1 MWISRAP
8 TSLFVM
14 STDLPDSPRTHIT
27 RLGDRQVFDR
37 DALNEILDAAT
48 IAHVGFVRER
58 EPIVLPVGIGRDGD
72 TLLIHGSTGSPFFR
86 DMSDGRPLAITVTHL
101 DGLVYARSG
110 YDSSMN
116 YRSAM
121 IRGCASI
128 VDTSDKVDALHIIT
142 EHLMPGRTSEL
153 RPHKSKELAATL
165 VLRVPLDEVSVKI
178 NNKMPDEEVDD
189 GDPRTIWAGVLP
201 LRVVAG
207 EPLTSELTPASTPV
221 ASSVLAFQQKL
232 S

>member
-1 MWISRAP
+1 
-8 TSLFVM
+8 M
-14 STDLPDSPRTHIT
+14 SSDLPDTPRTHIT
-27 RLGDRQVFDR
+27 RLGDRQRFDR
-37 DALNEILDAAT
+37 DALNAILDSAT
-48 IAHVGFVRER
+48 IAHVGFVRDG

-101 DGLVYARSG
+101 EGLVYARSAF
-110 YDSSMN
+110 DSSMN

-128 VDTSDKVDALHIIT
+128 VDSADKEQALHVIT
-142 EHLMPGRTSEL
+142 EHLMPGRASEV

-165 VLRVPLDEVSVKI
+165 VLRVPLTEASVKI
-178 NNKMPDEEVDD
+178 NQKMPDEEPDD

-207 EPLTSELTPASTPV
+207 EPLTSELTPPSTPV
-221 ASSVLAFQQKL
+221 ASSVLELQKKL

>member
-1 MWISRAP
+1 
-8 TSLFVM
+8 M
-14 STDLPDSPRTHIT
+14 SSDLPDTPRTHIT

-37 DALNEILDAAT
+37 DALNAILDSAT
-48 IAHVGFVRER
+48 IAHVGFVRDG

-101 DGLVYARSG
+101 EGLVYARSAF
-110 YDSSMN
+110 DSSMN

-121 IRGCASI
+121 IRGCASV
-128 VDTSDKVDALHIIT
+128 VDTADKEQALHVIT
-142 EHLMPGRTSEL
+142 EHLMPGRASEV

-165 VLRVPLDEVSVKI
+165 VLRVPLTEASVKI
-178 NNKMPDEEVDD
+178 SQKMPDEEPDD
-189 GDPRTIWAGVLP
+189 GDPRIIWAGVLP

-207 EPLTSELTPASTPV
+207 DPLTSELTPTSTPV
-221 ASSVLAFQQKL
+221 ASSVLALQKKL

>member
-1 MWISRAP
+1 MSNDLSVSDRTRISR
-8 TSLFVM
+8 L
-14 STDLPDSPRTHIT
+14 H
-27 RLGDRQVFDR
+27 DRQVFDR
-37 DALNEILDAAT
+37 DALNAILDDAT
-48 IAHVGFVRER
+48 IAHVGFVRDG
-58 EPIVLPVGIGRDGD
+58 EPVVLPVGIGRDGD

-121 IRGCASI
+121 IRGGASI
-128 VDTSDKVDALHIIT
+128 VNEADKVDALRIIT
-142 EHLMPGRTSEL
+142 DHLMPGRSGEV
-153 RPHKSKELAATL
+153 REHKSKELAATL

-178 NNKMPDEEVDD
+178 NNEMPDEDVND

-201 LRVVAG
+201 LRTVAG
-207 EPLTSELTPASTPV
+207 EPLTSELTPSETPV
-221 ASSVLAFQQKL
+221 ATSVLALKKKL

>member
-1 MWISRAP
+1 MSNDLPVSDRTRISR
-8 TSLFVM
+8 L
-14 STDLPDSPRTHIT
+14 H
-27 RLGDRQVFDR
+27 DRQVFDR
-37 DALNEILDAAT
+37 DALNAILDDAT
-48 IAHVGFVRER
+48 IAHVGFVRDG
-58 EPIVLPVGIGRDGD
+58 EPVVLPVGIGRDGD

-86 DMSDGRPLAITVTHL
+86 DISDGRPLAITVTHL

-121 IRGCASI
+121 IRGGASI
-128 VDTSDKVDALHIIT
+128 VNDADKVDALRIIT
-142 EHLMPGRTSEL
+142 EHLMPGRSGEV
-153 RPHKSKELAATL
+153 REHKSKELAATL

-178 NNKMPDEEVDD
+178 NDKMPDEEVND

-201 LRVVAG
+201 LRIVAG
-207 EPLTSELTPASTPV
+207 EPLTSELTPSETPI
-221 ASSVLAFQQKL
+221 ATSVLALKKKL

>member
-1 MWISRAP
+1 M
-8 TSLFVM
+8 TN
-14 STDLPDSPRTHIT
+14 DLPVSDRTRIT
-27 RLGDRQVFDR
+27 RLHDRQIFDR
-37 DALNEILDAAT
+37 DALNSILDDAT
-48 IAHVGFVRER
+48 IAHVGFVRDG
-58 EPIVLPVGIGRDGD
+58 EPVVLPVGIGRDGD

-128 VDTSDKVDALHIIT
+128 VSDVDKVDALRIIT
-142 EHLMPGRTSEL
+142 DHLMPGRSSEV
-153 RPHKSKELAATL
+153 REHTSKELAATL
-165 VLRVPLDEVSVKI
+165 VLRVPLGEDSVKI
-178 NNKMPDEEVDD
+178 NDKMPDEDVND

-201 LRVVAG
+201 LRTVAG
-207 EPLTSELTPASTPV
+207 EPLTSELTPSETPV
-221 ASSVLAFQQKL
+221 ATSVLALKKKL

>member
-1 MWISRAP
+1 M
-8 TSLFVM
+8 TNE
-14 STDLPDSPRTHIT
+14 LPVSPRTRIT
-27 RLGDRQVFDR
+27 RLNDRQVFDR
-37 DALNEILDAAT
+37 DALNEILDNAT
-48 IAHVGFVRER
+48 IAHVGFVRDG
-58 EPIVLPVGIGRDGD
+58 EPIVLPVGIGRDGE

-110 YDSSMN
+110 FDSSMN

-121 IRGCASI
+121 IRGAATVVSN
-128 VDTSDKVDALHIIT
+128 DDKQDALRIIT
-142 EHLMPGRTSEL
+142 DHLMPGRSGEV
-153 RPHKSKELAATL
+153 REHKSKELAATL

-178 NNKMPDEEVDD
+178 SHKMPDEEVND

-201 LRVVAG
+201 LRTVAG
-207 EPLTSELTPASTPV
+207 EPLTSELTPSETPV
-221 ASSVLAFQQKL
+221 STSVLALKQKL

>member
-1 MWISRAP
+1 
-8 TSLFVM
+8 M
-14 STDLPDSPRTHIT
+14 SSDLPDTPRTHIS

-37 DALNEILDAAT
+37 DALNAILDSAT
-48 IAHVGFVRER
+48 IAHVGFVRDG

-101 DGLVYARSG
+101 EGLVYARSAF
-110 YDSSMN
+110 DSSMN

-121 IRGCASI
+121 IRGCAS
-128 VDTSDKVDALHIIT
+128 VVDAVDKEQALHVIT
-142 EHLMPGRTSEL
+142 EHLMPGRASEV

-165 VLRVPLDEVSVKI
+165 VLRVPLTEASVKI
-178 NNKMPDEEVDD
+178 NQKMPDEEPDD

-207 EPLTSELTPASTPV
+207 EPLSSELTPTSTPV
-221 ASSVLAFQQKL
+221 ASSVLALRKQL

>member
-1 MWISRAP
+1 MSNDLSVSDRTRISR
-8 TSLFVM
+8 L
-14 STDLPDSPRTHIT
+14 H
-27 RLGDRQVFDR
+27 DRQVFDR
-37 DALNEILDAAT
+37 DALNAILDDAT
-48 IAHVGFVRER
+48 IAHVGFVRDG
-58 EPIVLPVGIGRDGD
+58 EPVVLPVGIGRDGD

-121 IRGCASI
+121 IRGGASI
-128 VDTSDKVDALHIIT
+128 VNDADKVDALRIIT
-142 EHLMPGRTSEL
+142 DHLMPGRSGEV
-153 RPHKSKELAATL
+153 REHKSKELAATL

-178 NNKMPDEEVDD
+178 NNEMPDEDVND

-201 LRVVAG
+201 LRTVAG
-207 EPLTSELTPASTPV
+207 EPLTSELTPSETPV
-221 ASSVLAFQQKL
+221 ATSVLALKKKL

>member
-1 MWISRAP
+1 
-8 TSLFVM
+8 M
-14 STDLPDSPRTHIT
+14 SSDLPDSPRTRIT
-27 RLGDRQVFDR
+27 RLNDRQVFDR
-37 DALNEILDAAT
+37 DALNALLDSAVL
-48 IAHVGFVRER
+48 AHVGFVRDG
-58 EPIVLPVGIGRDGD
+58 EPIVLPVGFGRDGD
-72 TLLIHGSTGSPFFR
+72 SMLIHGSTGSPFFR
-86 DMSDGRPLAITVTHL
+86 EMSDGRPLAITVTHL

-128 VDTSDKVDALHIIT
+128 VDNVDKEDALHIIT
-142 EHLMPGRTSEL
+142 EHLMPGRASEI

-165 VLRVPLDEVSVKI
+165 VLRVPLTEVSVKI
-178 NNKMPDEEVDD
+178 NNKMPDEEVND

-201 LRVVAG
+201 LRTVAG
-207 EPLTSELTPASTPV
+207 EPATSELTPSSTPV
-221 ASSVLAFQQKL
+221 AASVRALAQKL

>member
-1 MWISRAP
+1 V
-8 TSLFVM
+8 TN
-14 STDLPDSPRTHIT
+14 DLPNSPRTRIT
-27 RLGDRQVFDR
+27 RLNDRQVFDR
-37 DALNEILDAAT
+37 DALNDILDSAT
-48 IAHVGFVRER
+48 IAHVGFVRDG
-58 EPIVLPVGIGRDGD
+58 EPIVLPVGIGRDGE

-121 IRGCASI
+121 IRGCAS
-128 VDTSDKVDALHIIT
+128 VVSSDDKVDALRIIT
-142 EHLMPGRTSEL
+142 DHLMPGRSGEV
-153 RPHKSKELAATL
+153 REHKSKELAATL

-178 NNKMPDEEVDD
+178 SNKMPDEEVND
-189 GDPRTIWAGVLP
+189 GDPRSIWAGVLP
-201 LRVVAG
+201 LRTVAG
-207 EPLTSELTPASTPV
+207 EPLTSELTPSETPV
-221 ASSVLAFQQKL
+221 STSVLALQQKL

>member
-1 MWISRAP
+1 M
-8 TSLFVM
+8 TSKLSV
-14 STDLPDSPRTHIT
+14 SPRTRIT
-27 RLGDRQVFDR
+27 RLNDRQVFDR
-37 DALNEILDAAT
+37 DALNEILDSAT
-48 IAHVGFVRER
+48 IAHVGFVRDG
-58 EPIVLPVGIGRDGD
+58 EPIVLPVGIGRDGE

-86 DMSDGRPLAITVTHL
+86 DVADGRPLAITVTHL

-121 IRGCASI
+121 IRGSAS
-128 VDTSDKVDALHIIT
+128 VVSNDDKVDALRIIT
-142 EHLMPGRTSEL
+142 DHLMPGRSGEI
-153 RPHKSKELAATL
+153 RDHKSKELAATL
-165 VLRVPLDEVSVKI
+165 VLRVPLNEVSVKI
-178 NNKMPDEEVDD
+178 SNKMPDEEVND

-207 EPLTSELTPASTPV
+207 EPLTSDLTPSETPV
-221 ASSVLAFQQKL
+221 STSVLALKKKL